1 MKTKLVI
8 ILLMSL
14 IVFGCS
20 KNESDE
26 TDERQ
31 VMKHHELRPF
41 YHFTPPKN
49 WMNDPNGMVYY
60 DGTYHLFYQYY
71 PNGVNWGPMHWAH
84 ATSTDLFHWKDKG
97 TKLYPDE
104 LGYIFSGSAVV
115 DKNNTAG
122 FKSNADAPLVA
133 IFTHHQNFG
142 GLQQQSLAF
151 STDKGTT
158 WVKYSGNPVLK
169 NPGITDFRDPKVIW
183 YEPMNKW
190 IMVLAAGNKIKIY
203 SSQNLKDW
211 NFESDF
217 GENLGYH
224 GGVWECPDLFELTDS
239 KGVRKWA
246 LLVSIGGGESSE
258 PNGGSSTQYFIGSF
272 NGKTFTE
279 ENQEVLWAD
288 YGVDNYAGVSWSDIP
303 EKDGRRIFMGWM
315 SNWVYAGSTPS
326 IGWRGAM
333 TVAREVKLAET
344 NGKYTLH
351 FPLLNE
357 INALKDAQ
365 QTSTGS
371 TPMNGLDLNNN
382 EIVGTGSY
390 LVEMEID
397 ATLTDDFEI
406 SMGNELEK
414 MIISYSKVN
423 AEFVVDRSN
432 SGVTDFSPMFKRPI
446 KCKFIPQSSKIFLQL
461 LVDKSS
467 LEIFINKGEKVMTTL
482 FFPKYEYRF
491 LEVNSKSGKDFLRTY
506 TISALNKSIIRQ

>member
-1 MKTKLVI
+1 
-8 ILLMSL
+8 MSL

-84 ATSTDLFHWKDKG
+84 ATSTDLFHWEDKG

-203 SSQNLKDW
+203 SWGIMVEYGN
-211 NFESDF
+211 
-217 GENLGYH
+217 
-224 GGVWECPDLFELTDS
+224 
-239 KGVRKWA
+239 VR
-246 LLVSIGGGESSE
+246 I
-258 PNGGSSTQYFIGSF
+258 Y
-272 NGKTFTE
+272 
-279 ENQEVLWAD
+279 
-288 YGVDNYAGVSWSDIP
+288 
-303 EKDGRRIFMGWM
+303 
-315 SNWVYAGSTPS
+315 
-326 IGWRGAM
+326 
-333 TVAREVKLAET
+333 
-344 NGKYTLH
+344 
-351 FPLLNE
+351 LN
-357 INALKDAQ
+357 
-365 QTSTGS
+365 
-371 TPMNGLDLNNN
+371 
-382 EIVGTGSY
+382 
-390 LVEMEID
+390 
-397 ATLTDDFEI
+397 
-406 SMGNELEK
+406 
-414 MIISYSKVN
+414 
-423 AEFVVDRSN
+423 
-432 SGVTDFSPMFKRPI
+432 
-446 KCKFIPQSSKIFLQL
+446 
-461 LVDKSS
+461 
-467 LEIFINKGEKVMTTL
+467 
-482 FFPKYEYRF
+482 
-491 LEVNSKSGKDFLRTY
+491 
-506 TISALNKSIIRQ
+506 